1 MSHDQTFITKRPLL
15 TSILASLLLAIGY
28 GVAGTVLFINKISS
42 ISPVFP
48 VNILLSA

>member
-15 TSILASLLLAIGY
+15 TSILVILLLAIDY

-48 VNILLSA
+48 VNILLST